1 TSRTSDEGDVKMTL
15 TLRLDAA
22 NAITSAEA
30 VLTTPK
36 TKKKATLTLFKGNAR
51 LKRDGTTELLD
62 GVPEAPV
69 VTTAPDWSDVI
80 QLVTRYDAKK
90 GGKQEFGGLWIHP
103 VEQWQILAFTIERGG
118 EDKITLKEKE
128 IKLNHYDIRLR
139 SGGYR
144 AWADT

>member
-1 TSRTSDEGDVKMTL
+1 MAPLLPLVFGCLLAAPPDEKPAPLRYVRPSGDKSVVESEITVTPEKRGSVYTSTTSRTSDEGDVKMTL

-62 GVPEAPV
+62 GVP
-69 VTTAPDWSDVI
+69 
-80 QLVTRYDAKK
+80 
-90 GGKQEFGGLWIHP
+90 
-103 VEQWQILAFTIERGG
+103 
-118 EDKITLKEKE
+118 
-128 IKLNHYDIRLR
+128 
-139 SGGYR
+139 
-144 AWADT
+144 